1 MSIITPS
8 IVLILSICISII
20 IVLMLKKNILNEL
33 EWYFFIIWILIIKDD
48 LVFIKYDKIN
58 CSVMYSLQ

>member
-1 MSIITPS
+1 
-8 IVLILSICISII
+8 
-20 IVLMLKKNILNEL
+20 MLKKNILNEL